1 MKRSAARVNA
11 AAGARRERRAER
23 LRVIRLEGDVN
34 HTVAKPRT
42 IADALDELE
51 GKVGKDIEKFLRS
64 MGEELDDEDDVI
76 DVESK

>member
-1 MKRSAARVNA
+1 VNA

-51 GKVGKDIEKFLRS
+51 GKVGKDVEKFLRS